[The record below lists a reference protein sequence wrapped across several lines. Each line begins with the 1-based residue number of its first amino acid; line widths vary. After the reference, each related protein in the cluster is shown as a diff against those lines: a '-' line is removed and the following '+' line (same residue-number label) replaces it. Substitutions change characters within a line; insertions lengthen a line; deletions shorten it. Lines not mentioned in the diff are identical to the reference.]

1 MVNCS
6 AIGCTY
12 RPDTPSKEGLSFHKI
27 PSNKKPLTM
36 TEMVS

>member
-6 AIGCTY
+6 AVDCTK
-12 RPDTPSKEGLSFHKI
+12 RPDTPSKERLRFHKI

-36 TEMVS
+36 TEMVT